1 MRSARTRIPLSGCG
15 RCMTGSSRAPVL
27 PRERPATS
35 PPTPPRGP
43 MCARSAKLPNRGA
56 VPLSM
61 LRTRDNFVGLA
72 QNHRRHHA
80 SRSRREPSPGAGCPR
95 PGPRSHGRS
104 RQVHRDG
111 PPGQGGQH
119 GGGQPVG
126 AQGTRRDARRCPGHR
141 AGGQG
146 TRAPE
151 AHGRVRIARLR
162 PGGQRLGGGRAARA
176 QTRGL
181 QSRGAV
187 EVGHERPHRRR
198 HGLPRLHRRRADQE
212 VQRVEVRGDDERHL
226 PGRERVRRVD
236 RLRHH
241 LVPPSGRRGRPG
253 VLRRA
258 PRRRIRHTRDEDIS
272 QRSAPEGSAPVQD
285 LGRETRG
292 HRVHHRLRSHRGQG
306 RTVRARRRTRGRR
319 PERVRQPFP
328 RLSHQEAV
336 ALPQRRG

>member
-43 MCARSAKLPNRGA
+43 LCARSAKLPNMGA
-56 VPLSM
+56 VP
-61 LRTRDNFVGLA
+61 LRTRDNFVGQA

-119 GGGQPVG
+119 GGGQPIG

-146 TRAPE
+146 TRALE

-162 PGGQRLGGGRAARA
+162 PGGQRLGGGR
-176 QTRGL
+176 
-181 QSRGAV
+181 
-187 EVGHERPHRRR
+187 
-198 HGLPRLHRRRADQE
+198 
-212 VQRVEVRGDDERHL
+212 
-226 PGRERVRRVD
+226 
-236 RLRHH
+236 
-241 LVPPSGRRGRPG
+241 
-253 VLRRA
+253 
-258 PRRRIRHTRDEDIS
+258 
-272 QRSAPEGSAPVQD
+272 
-285 LGRETRG
+285 
-292 HRVHHRLRSHRGQG
+292 
-306 RTVRARRRTRGRR
+306 
-319 PERVRQPFP
+319 
-328 RLSHQEAV
+328 
-336 ALPQRRG
+336 